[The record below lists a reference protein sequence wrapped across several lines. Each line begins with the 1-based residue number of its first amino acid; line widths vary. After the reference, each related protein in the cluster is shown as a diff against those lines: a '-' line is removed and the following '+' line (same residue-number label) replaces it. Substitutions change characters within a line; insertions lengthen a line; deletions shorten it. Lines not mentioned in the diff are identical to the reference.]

1 MSKHIFSKIAKIGE
15 EVRSAEAI
23 KVELNALQDL
33 KQANVDLL
41 SVMNKAKSIVAEL
54 KKLSA
59 IKDEADK
66 ILVDLTAEE
75 KSAIKIGYEYKSQL
89 ENFGITTDTHVMPPA
104 YEAFW
109 KVANEAQDVK
119 SELQKA
125 IQSLA

>member
-23 KVELNALQDL
+23 KVELNAFQDL
-33 KQANVDLL
+33 KQANVELL

-66 ILVDLTAEE
+66 ILVDLIAEE
-75 KSAIKIGYEYKSQL
+75 KSAVKIGYEYKSQL
-89 ENFGITTDTHVMPPA
+89 ESFGITTDTHVMPPP

-109 KVANEAQDVK
+109 NIANEAQDVK

-125 IQSLA
+125 IKSLG